1 MNSNTLI
8 IDGGLGRVITAIPA
22 LEKFVKKNPDS
33 IIITYGW
40 TAALFGNKI
49 LSNKI
54 LDSAT
59 KNLYERIKDTKIYK
73 PEPYFNSDYL
83 NGKISLADA
92 WNQEINGDREK
103 MPIPKLYVKKDEVRR
118 TQVKKLGKKVIAFQ
132 PFGSTAEVKDN
143 EVIDGTYRSLNVK
156 FCKEIISALRNED
169 YTIWL
174 MTDKVVPFI
183 KEHEVLNYF
192 PKDLRE
198 VVAAVSQC
206 DYFLGIDS
214 SGQHIARAFN
224 IPGSVIMGGTNTTNV
239 TYPDFFNI
247 VNDRENR
254 SYMPYRVA
262 EFDWWLSEIYNDK
275 IMDFT
280 DQEMKLMAKDI
291 VRHIKKTSK

>member
-118 TQVKKLGKKVIAFQ
+118 TQVKKPGKKVIAFQ

-291 VRHIKKTSK
+291 VRHIKKSSK

>member
-1 MNSNTLI
+1 M
-8 IDGGLGRVITAIPA
+8 
-22 LEKFVKKNPDS
+22 FDS
-33 IIITYGW
+33 G
-40 TAALFGNKI
+40 
-49 LSNKI
+49 
-54 LDSAT
+54 T
-59 KNLYERIKDTKIYK
+59 KNLFERIKNTKITK

-103 MPIPKLYVKKDEVRR
+103 MSVPKIYIKKDEIRK
-118 TQVKKLGKKVIAFQ
+118 TQIKKLGNRKKVIAFQ
-132 PFGSTAEVKDN
+132 PFGSTAEIKDN
-143 EVIDGTYRSLNVK
+143 EVIDATYRSLNVK
-156 FCKEIISALRNED
+156 FCKEIVSALRNED
-169 YTIWL
+169 YAIWL
-174 MTDKVVPFI
+174 MTDKVIPFI

-214 SGQHIARAFN
+214 CGQHIARAFD

-247 VNDRENR
+247 VNDREDR

-275 IMDFT
+275 VMDFT
-280 DQEMKLMAKDI
+280 EQDIKLICKDI
-291 VRHIKKTSK
+291 IRHIKKPPIKA